1 PGQGMPPLAL
11 IPRPDWLA
19 CYFDCGP
26 GQHAAWFYPTQMG
39 KTHSVYQC
47 AEITLARHP
56 GLRLVSLM
64 PKARSPATRRHAARL
79 GLQIIGGWPPPARFP
94 WQKRPAGYVLWPP
107 HLRNA
112 DVQANREHLARVF
125 RKCLHDQLWRGESVT
140 IADDAHRLVLLGLNP
155 ELEEH
160 LTTGAEGGAG
170 LWLANQKTSGTRA
183 GALTTFAYNQP
194 KDFMLGYEPLKE
206 NRRRFGDIPG
216 VDPGFLADYVSR
228 LPRHPV
234 RTPEG
239 IKNISDFVHL
249 DQRGPYLC
257 HVTGL

>member
-1 PGQGMPPLAL
+1 MSTLAI
-11 IPRPDWLA
+11 IPRREWLA
-19 CYFDCGP
+19 CHFDYAP
-26 GQHAAWFYPTQMG
+26 GQHAAWFYPTQLG
-39 KTHSVYQC
+39 KTHLIYQC
-47 AEITLARHP
+47 AEVVAAREA
-56 GLRLVSLM
+56 GLRMVSLM
-64 PKARSPATRRHAARL
+64 PKAVSPATRRHAARL
-79 GLQIIGGWPPPARFP
+79 GLQITDRWPPPTRFP
-94 WQKRPAGYVLWPP
+94 WQDKPAGYVLWPK

-112 DVQANREHLARVF
+112 TVKENREHLAAIF
-125 RKCLHDQLWRGESVT
+125 RGCLHDQLWHGSSLT

-170 LWLANQKTSGTRA
+170 LWLANQKPSGTQQ

-194 KDFMLGYEPLKE
+194 EHLFLGHEPVKE
-206 NRRRFGDIPG
+206 NRRRFADIPG
-216 VDPGFLADYVSR
+216 VDSGFLADYVSR

-234 RTPEG
+234 NTPEG
-239 IKNISDFVHL
+239 TKNISDFVHI